1 MKYAVAAI
9 VSASLTGLVAAQ
21 GCNQKVDPQKQAG
34 NAVRAPLT
42 EIVPAGTPY
51 NVKWDG
57 DVGSTVSIELLRGPA
72 NNVQPIDC
80 IVNNIANTGLFVWT
94 PPPNLVA
101 DTTGYALRIIVADGS
116 GRFQYSNQFGIS
128 NDAVHPPT
136 SSSLTTKPQTTPT
149 QSSKALTSTSSSK
162 ANTQTVTGSVLTSS
176 QEANTRSATAS
187 VSTSSVAANTTTAT
201 VPLVTVSA
209 NSSSVVVIATT
220 HIPIPIPSNGPV
232 RSLTVLQPTKN
243 MTVPASLQSTK
254 TQQPSGVTASA
265 SVTSVQTGTGSP
277 IAGPGTTPPN
287 SGAGKVLAGSMLAAL
302 GAMAAF
308 IL

>member
-1 MKYAVAAI
+1 MKYSVAAI

-21 GCNQKVDPQKQAG
+21 GCNQRIDLQKQTG

-72 NNVQPIDC
+72 TNILPIAC
-80 IVNNIANTGLFVWT
+80 IANNIANTGLFVWT

-101 DTTGYALRIIVADGS
+101 DTTGYGLRIIVADGS
-116 GRFQYSNQFGIS
+116 GRFQYSNLFGIS
-128 NDAVHPPT
+128 NDAVHQPT
-136 SSSLTTKPQTTPT
+136 SSSQSSKPQTTPT
-149 QSSKALTSTSSSK
+149 QSSKVLASTSSNK
-162 ANTQTVTGSVLTSS
+162 VNTQTVTGSVLTSS
-176 QEANTRSATAS
+176 QEENTKTATAS
-187 VSTSSVAANTTTAT
+187 VSTSSVAADTTTAT
-201 VPLVTVSA
+201 VPIVTASA

-220 HIPIPIPSNGPV
+220 HIPIPVPSSGAV
-232 RSLTVLQPTKN
+232 HSLTVLQPTNN
-243 MTVPASLQSTK
+243 MTVPASLQTTK

-265 SVTSVQTGTGSP
+265 SATSVQTGTGSP
-277 IAGPGTTPPN
+277 IAGPGTTPPD
-287 SGAGKVLAGSMLAAL
+287 SGAAKVLAGSMLAAL

-308 IL
+308 LL